1 MTALTKYKHY
11 WEKKAVEEH
20 ITREGLRRDAMKTA
34 AKMKD
39 ILVKEFSVSK
49 VILFGSILEEGKFK
63 EDSDIDLA
71 VEGLSKSTYFEA
83 LARLIMRSPFA
94 IDLKPLE
101 DVSALLKKRIM
112 RGRILYEKR
121 KNP

>member
-11 WEKKAVEEH
+11 WDEKALEEH
-20 ITREGLRRDAMKTA
+20 IICEKLRKDAMKTA

-39 ILVKEFSVSK
+39 ILVKEFSVKK
-49 VILFGSILEEGKFK
+49 VVLFGSILEEGKFK

-94 IDLKPLE
+94 IDLKPVE
-101 DVSALLKKRIM
+101 EVSDLLKKRIM